1 MARIHHSAV
10 CTTDIDTSLRFWRD
24 GMGFDVLMDHRF
36 EGDWQHLFDGPS
48 NTLRSIFLGDPA
60 DSESG
65 ILELV
70 EFIDADPL
78 ERSSAHHNATVGFF
92 LVSVFT
98 PLDEARERLEAAGF
112 GIEREI
118 TVSGVRMAV
127 ARDPNG
133 VLIELVDRDAMP

>member
-1 MARIHHSAV
+1 VTRIHHSAV
-10 CTTDIDTSLRFWRD
+10 CTDDIETSLRFWRD
-24 GMGFDVLMDHRF
+24 GLGFEVMMDHQF
-36 EGDWQHLFDGPS
+36 EGDWQQLFEAPS
-48 NTLRSIFLGDPA
+48 NALRSIFLGDPA
-60 DSESG
+60 DPESG

-70 EFIDADPL
+70 EFEDAGPQ
-78 ERSSAHHNATVGFF
+78 ERSPADQAATVGFF

-98 PLDEARERLEAAGF
+98 PLDAARERLEAAGF

>member
-1 MARIHHSAV
+1 
-10 CTTDIDTSLRFWRD
+10 
-24 GMGFDVLMDHRF
+24 MDHRF
-36 EGDWQHLFDGPS
+36 EGDWQQLFEAPS

-60 DSESG
+60 DPESG

-70 EFIDADPL
+70 EFEQTYPASTDGDRPQ
-78 ERSSAHHNATVGFF
+78 VGFF

-98 PLDEARERLEAAGF
+98 PLDAARDRLEAAGF
-112 GIEREI
+112 GLEREI
-118 TVSGVRMAV
+118 TVSGIRMAV

>member
-1 MARIHHSAV
+1 VARVHHTAV
-10 CTTDIDTSLRFWRD
+10 CTADIETSLRFWRD
-24 GMGFDVLMDHRF
+24 GLGFEVLMDHRF
-36 EGDWQHLFDGPS
+36 EGDWQQLFAAPS

-60 DSESG
+60 EPESG

-70 EFIDADPL
+70 EFEETPGA
-78 ERSSAHHNATVGFF
+78 ATDDDRPNVGFF

-98 PLDEARERLEAAGF
+98 PLDAARERLEAAGF
-112 GIEREI
+112 PIEREI
-118 TVSGVRMAV
+118 TVSDVRMAV